1 MIKIIYEDNNLAVL
15 DKPVGISMHN
25 SDNSVANFIK
35 EKLPQIKKEHWPNA
49 ERAGI
54 IHRLDRD
61 TSGLVI
67 IAKNPETLKK
77 LQEQFKKRKIQK
89 KYLALVWGKTDKKGI
104 IDVALERDQ
113 DKSKMKV
120 AYLQNE
126 KSKPAITNYKLIK
139 YYPDKNVSLLEVSPK
154 TGRMHQIR
162 IHLKYIG
169 HPIIGDQVYF
179 NKASRRLSKEL
190 NICRQFLHA
199 SELTFSNPQ
208 THKKQT
214 FKSELPNELKQMLDK

>member
-1 MIKIIYEDNNLAVL
+1 MSEINTEIIHEWTDEDFRERNIPNYGRDLLKRKTHPFYEMRDLIESDNDFTDKIRSKFFELCNKIIEKNISTVFFL
-15 DKPVGISMHN
+15 DKSARP
-25 SDNSVANFIK
+25 
-35 EKLPQIKKEHWPNA
+35 
-49 ERAGI
+49 
-54 IHRLDRD
+54 
-61 TSGLVI
+61 
-67 IAKNPETLKK
+67 
-77 LQEQFKKRKIQK
+77 
-89 KYLALVWGKTDKKGI
+89 
-104 IDVALERDQ
+104 
-113 DKSKMKV
+113 
-120 AYLQNE
+120 AYWVFRSFW
-126 KSKPAITNYKLIK
+126 KK